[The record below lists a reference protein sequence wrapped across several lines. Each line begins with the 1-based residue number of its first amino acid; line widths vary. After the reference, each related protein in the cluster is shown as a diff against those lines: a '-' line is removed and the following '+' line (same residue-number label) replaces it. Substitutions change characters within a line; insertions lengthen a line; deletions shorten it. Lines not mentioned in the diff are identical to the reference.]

1 MSQQERN
8 DAFVDAV
15 LKDWAENTVSRFRR
29 NLDRNHNQVTGA
41 LKASF
46 QTRIIKTPGNQR
58 AQIRFSDHGR
68 YIDIQYYRLKRANKV
83 AWTGGKRTKQKSSR
97 WYSKNLW
104 SSLPPLIDQL
114 SRGYAEWAKDQIKST
129 FKNE

>member
-1 MSQQERN
+1 MINQERS
-8 DAFVDAV
+8 DAFVEAV

-29 NLDRNHNQVTGA
+29 NLDRNQNHVTGG
-41 LKASF
+41 LKSSF

-68 YIDIQYYRLKRANKV
+68 YIDIQYYRIKRANKV
-83 AWTGGKRTKQKSSR
+83 AWTGGKRPKQKSSR
-97 WYSKNLW
+97 WYSKALW

-114 SRGYAEWAKDQIKST
+114 STGYTEWAKEQIKST
-129 FKNE
+129 FNNE